1 MTSPRDPTQFTRE
14 SAERIAN
21 VVRAAELTPRAGRPL
36 VFDKAD
42 DPPSRKVFRLATFT
56 GDWPKYTDKVVTF
69 HPVPNTPNTAL
80 VTNLFY
86 PVEPGPPY
94 TSFCA
99 IAKDG
104 TAWYLINVPMR
115 TATATLI
122 TTRQIEVLTGVSFD
136 LEACSIYETKE
147 EIQVIDTTSTASFLQ
162 LDF

>member
-1 MTSPRDPTQFTRE
+1 MSLRDPTQFTLE

-36 VFDKAD
+36 VFDRVD

-56 GDWPKYTDKVVTF
+56 GDWPKYTEKVVTF

-86 PVEPGPPY
+86 PIEPGPGDFR
-94 TSFCA
+94 FCT

-104 TAWYLINVPMR
+104 TAWYLINVPLR

-136 LEACSIYETKE
+136 PDACSFEETKE
-147 EIQVIDTTSTASFLQ
+147 EIKVIDTTSTASFLQ
-162 LDF
+162 LDM